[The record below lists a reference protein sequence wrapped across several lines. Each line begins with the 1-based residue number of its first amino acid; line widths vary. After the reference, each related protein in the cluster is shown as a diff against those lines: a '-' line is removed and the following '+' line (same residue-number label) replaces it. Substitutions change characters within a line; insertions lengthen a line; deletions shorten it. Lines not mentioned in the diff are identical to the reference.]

1 MLLLKKSWNTSKSF
15 GFVPKFFEKIE
26 TFCFC
31 KKEVGTHQKVLVLF
45 QNFWNKQ
52 KRSTLGSGT
61 HQNVLVSFRFL
72 ASISERLC
80 FRFYQCPDPDPPS
93 RIRYGS
99 GFGSGSFYETVAEE
113 WVYNTLTAS
122 TTLSQPWES
131 TCEFPITSQLSACR
145 LQRPWECFRG
155 CESVS
160 RGRESVDRGL
170 EMF

>member
-1 MLLLKKSWNTSKSF
+1 MEHIKSF

-26 TFCFC
+26 TFCCC
-31 KKEVGTHQKVLVLF
+31 KKEVGIHQKVLVLF

-93 RIRYGS
+93 RIRIRILLLQKSEYATLS
-99 GFGSGSFYETVAEE
+99 RPQQHSHSREKVLVNSLLQA
-113 WVYNTLTAS
+113 NLKHLKASIDTLTAS
-122 TTLSQPWES
+122 IDILRDLFKPLTASK
-131 TCEFPITSQLSACR
+131 TSQ
-145 LQRPWECFRG
+145 
-155 CESVS
+155 
-160 RGRESVDRGL
+160 GL
-170 EMF
+170 YRHSHGLY